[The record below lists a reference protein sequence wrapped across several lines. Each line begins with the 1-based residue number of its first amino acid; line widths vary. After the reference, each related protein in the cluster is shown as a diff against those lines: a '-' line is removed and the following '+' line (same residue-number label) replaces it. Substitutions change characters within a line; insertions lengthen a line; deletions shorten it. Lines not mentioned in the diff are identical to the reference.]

1 MAKGVSKELAK
12 RATSYLVA
20 LAFAVTYLTA
30 TLADATPLDALL
42 RGCIAAV
49 VTLVVGQLLCQ
60 TVVGVLL
67 DSLARERAQRQA
79 DQAKED
85 KR

>member
-1 MAKGVSKELAK
+1 MARGVSKELAR

-20 LAFAVTYLTA
+20 LAFAITYLTA

-49 VTLVVGQLLCQ
+49 ATLFVGQILCQ

-67 DSLARERAQRQA
+67 DSLARERTQREAKQA
-79 DQAKED
+79 EED
-85 KR
+85 KP

>member
-49 VTLVVGQLLCQ
+49 VTLVVGPLLCQ

>member
-42 RGCIAAV
+42 RGCIAAIA
-49 VTLVVGQLLCQ
+49 TLVVGQLLCQ